1 MSDYTTDLKENP
13 DEFDRVT
20 LAYKNMED
28 EDGQQHHSSSDRDGD
43 NILLRNPSADVVA
56 ALKGVCFIAQ
66 HIKDADKDNE
76 VYFFSLFL

>member
-20 LAYKNMED
+20 LSYKNMEE
-28 EDGQQHHSSSDRDGD
+28 EDGHQHSSSDPD
-43 NILLRNPSADVVA
+43 NDNVLLRNPSADVVS

-76 VYFFSLFL
+76 VN